1 MLTKRSVLILAVI
14 TFVTAA
20 AAVFAQYTRWT
31 DTIRSVTSEP
41 AFPKIGDALESVT
54 RIKLIRADDNA
65 QGSFTFS
72 RAGERWV
79 IDDKG
84 GFPATQ
90 SVIRQMLLGFT
101 ELKLVEAKTRL
112 PARFEKLNLAD
123 TSQAG
128 SNASR
133 VILEDKAGTVLFD
146 ALFGKRVASLSGST
160 PSIYMRRSGE
170 NQTWLAT
177 GELEI
182 RGAALEWL
190 SPQLLSILRERI
202 ERTTIMAPGEPPMD
216 LIYDTKHKRFAIV
229 DLPADRVVSSNYQ
242 LLQVGIL
249 PERLIM
255 QDVRPSEGLAP
266 DPALGG
272 VVWRTKD
279 GLTVTFEMATDP
291 KSGDAGRP
299 WAIVTVDVAADAK
312 DKVVKEA
319 KAIVA
324 RTKGW
329 AYWFGAPMLK
339 RLRATRDILTSP
351 KS

>member
-14 TFVTAA
+14 TFVVTTAA
-20 AAVFAQYTRWT
+20 VLAQYTRWA

-41 AFPKIGDALESVT
+41 AFPKVGDALASIT
-54 RIKLIRADDNA
+54 RIKLIRADGNA
-65 QGSFTFS
+65 QGTFTFS
-72 RAGERWV
+72 RIGERWV

-84 GFPATQ
+84 GYPATQ

-101 ELKLVEAKTRL
+101 ELKLVEAKTRI
-112 PARFEKLNLAD
+112 PARFEKLHLAD
-123 TSQAG
+123 ISQAG
-128 SNASR
+128 SNASQ
-133 VILEDKAGTVLFD
+133 VILEDKAGTVLLD
-146 ALFGKRVASLSGST
+146 ALFGKRVASLSGSK
-160 PSIYMRRSGE
+160 PSIYIRRSGE

-182 RGAALEWL
+182 RGKALEWL
-190 SPQLLSILRERI
+190 PPQLLSILRERI
-202 ERTTIMAPGEPPMD
+202 ERTTIMAPDEPAMD
-216 LIYDTKHKRFAIV
+216 LIYDSQHKRFTIV
-229 DLPADRVVSSNYQ
+229 DLPADRVVISNYQ
-242 LLQVGIL
+242 LLQVGML

-255 QDVRPSEGLAP
+255 QDVRPSKGLVP
-266 DPALGG
+266 DPALGS

-279 GLTVTFEMATDP
+279 GLTVSIEMAADP
-291 KSGDAGRP
+291 KSGDTRRP

-312 DKVVKEA
+312 DKVAKEA
-319 KAIVA
+319 KAIIT

-329 AYWFGAPMLK
+329 AYWFGEPILK

>member
-1 MLTKRSVLILAVI
+1 MLTKRFVLILAVI
-14 TFVTAA
+14 TFVVTA
-20 AAVFAQYTRWT
+20 AAVFAQYTRWA
-31 DTIRSVTSEP
+31 DTIRSVTSEL
-41 AFPKIGDALESVT
+41 AFPKIGDALASIT
-54 RIKLIRADDNA
+54 RIKLIRADDNG

-84 GFPATQ
+84 GYPATQ

-101 ELKLVEAKTRL
+101 ELKLVEAKTRI
-112 PARFEKLNLAD
+112 PARFEKLHLAD

-133 VILEDKAGTVLFD
+133 VVLEDQAGTVLLD

-160 PSIYMRRSGE
+160 PSIYMRRSSE

-182 RGAALEWL
+182 RGEALQWL

-202 ERTTIMAPGEPPMD
+202 ERTTVMAPGEPPMG
-216 LIYDTKHKRFAIV
+216 LIYDNQHKRFAIV
-229 DLPADRVVSSNYQ
+229 DLPSDRVVSSNYQ

-255 QDVRPSEGLAP
+255 QDVRPSEGLVS

-279 GLTVTFEMATDP
+279 GLTVSLEMAADP

-299 WAIVTVDVAADAK
+299 WAIVAVDVAAYAK

-319 KAIVA
+319 EAIIT

-329 AYWFGAPMLK
+329 AYWLGEPILK